1 MNTYLPEGMGLRKG
15 GYTAEQLRK
24 ARNEGTILQA
34 PVILCTEGHDLV
46 VDLGFCTGQIPRSET
61 AIGVAEG
68 ETKDI
73 AILSRVGRAV
83 SFRVIDQLPSG
94 TPLLSRRLAQEE
106 ARGHL
111 FQTKAPGDILPA
123 VVTSLAGFG
132 AFCDIGCGLPAL
144 LGLSNISV
152 SRIAH
157 SKDRFREDQ
166 VIFTVIQAMDHGELR
181 IQLSHKE
188 LLGTWEENAAQFR
201 QGQTVTGIVRS
212 IRDYGAF
219 IELAPNLSGLAEP
232 NFDLRPGDAVSVY
245 IKAILPERLKIKLV
259 ALRKLDPETVA
270 ERPLRY
276 FRTSGHM
283 DSWRYGTESFA
294 KTVTVF

>member
-1 MNTYLPEGMGLRKG
+1 MNCYVPEGMDLRKG
-15 GYTAEQLRK
+15 GFTADQLRR
-24 ARNEGTILQA
+24 ARIEGTILQA
-34 PVILCTEGHDLV
+34 PVILCTECHDLI
-46 VDLGFCTGQIPRSET
+46 VDLGCCTGQIPRSET

-83 SFRVIDQLPSG
+83 SFRVIGQLPNG

-111 FQTKAPGDILPA
+111 FQTHVPGDILPA

-157 SKDRFREDQ
+157 SSDRFQEDQ
-166 VIFTVIQAMDHGELR
+166 QIFTIIRAMDPVTLR
-181 IQLSHKE
+181 IQLTHKE
-188 LLGTWEENAAQFR
+188 LLGSWAENAAQFQ

-212 IRDYGAF
+212 VRDYGAF

-232 NFDLRPGDAVSVY
+232 NFDLHPGDAVAVY

-259 ALRKLDPETVA
+259 ALRKLDPETVS
-270 ERPLRY
+270 ERPLQY
-276 FRTSGHM
+276 FRTAGHM